1 MEVNVSKLLARR
13 VELLAEVARLD
24 AAIKAASAGV
34 YEVETHRNI
43 RNTFPLTVDPRASG
57 VLVFADEGLTRL
69 AREQAHS
76 GFVSGADAAYLEVGG
91 YVGPNL
97 ILKAVK

>member
-1 MEVNVSKLLARR
+1 MKVNVSELLKRR
-13 VELLAEVARLD
+13 VELLAEVSRLD

-43 RNTFPLTVDPRASG
+43 RNTWPLTVDPRASG
-57 VLVFADEGLTRL
+57 VMVFADEGLTRL
-69 AREQAHS
+69 VREGSHS
-76 GFVSGADAAYLEVGG
+76 GFISGADAAYLELNG